1 VAANRQPVHLATR
14 LKLPWAAT
22 ALTLILAGCPAWAAP
37 SAQTLQ
43 GEVVNEKGDRIAEAV
58 CTLTGRPLADQSLSN
73 TTGEKGQFEFPGL
86 LPGSYELTCAAL
98 TYQPVAHSGI
108 EVTDTQAPFVQVV
121 LPPEIVVHEKVE
133 VRDKAGTISQ
143 ESTAPPATVSA
154 QQLRTL
160 PLTEK
165 KFQAALPLVP
175 GVVRTPDG
183 KINIKGSLET
193 QGMLL
198 VDSAETVDP
207 VTGSF
212 TIEVPFDAIESVEVR
227 KTAYRAE
234 YGRFSGG
241 LTSVMTKAPS
251 GQWHY
256 EVNDFLPS
264 LRIKGGHIVGIEDD
278 SPRFNFTAP
287 LLPNKLNFSEF
298 LVYDFSRQPVRGL
311 PWPHNEIR
319 KEGFNSF
326 SSFQYVISSQHL
338 LTANINV
345 FPMRRQFADINSLV
359 PQTASSDYGQRG
371 FTVSANDRL
380 LLNSGGAL
388 SLLAKYTHFASYAHG
403 QGSEDMLVTPNGRD
417 GNFFNRWT
425 RSSGQEEFVGT
436 YQLPRRKFWGK
447 HEFKLGASLN
457 RRDYDGSSASSP
469 VRVLRADG
477 SLAEEITF
485 SGPATLAADDT
496 EFGLFAQDHWA
507 FNDHL
512 AADYGIRFSGQ
523 SIGEVA
529 AIQPRAGLVYSPGT
543 GGKTIFRAGAGLF
556 NDRVPLLA
564 GDFTRNPTRTVSFF
578 DAAGLPL
585 GDPIVFRNAYVKI
598 DEKGRRIIPPG
609 RDLGSTPYNLTW
621 NLEVNQEIAPHLVAR
636 LSYLSS
642 RTFDEFVVNPLAA
655 PGTEPILL
663 LTNTGGVR
671 YHELESTVRY
681 RPRQG
686 ADLNVSYVW
695 SLARGDLNNLTSIY
709 VPFEQPV
716 IRPNFYANLPSN
728 VPHRV
733 VAWGRFKVPWKITAS
748 PILDW
753 HSGFPYSKIDTLQN
767 YVGDPNSQRLPR
779 FFSLDLQ
786 LSKDFRLPLIP
797 WAKNQLFRG
806 SLHIFNVTNHAN
818 PRDVYNNI
826 TSPYFGHYVGFQH
839 RFFDVSLDLMY

>member
-1 VAANRQPVHLATR
+1 VAANRQLALSAAR
-14 LKLPWAAT
+14 LKPLWAAI
-22 ALTLILAGCPAWAAP
+22 AITLILAGSPAWATP
-37 SAQTLQ
+37 STQTLQ

-108 EVTDTQAPFVQVV
+108 EVTDNQAPFVQVV
-121 LPPEIVVHEKVE
+121 LPPEIVVHERVE
-133 VRDKAGTISQ
+133 VREKAGTISQ
-143 ESTAPPATVSA
+143 ESTSPPATVSA

-183 KINIKGSLET
+183 RINIKGSLET

-207 VTGSF
+207 VSGSF
-212 TIEVPFDAIESVEVR
+212 AIEVPFDAIESVEVH
-227 KTAYRAE
+227 KAAYRAE

-256 EVNDFLPS
+256 ELNDFVPS
-264 LRIKGGHIVGIEDD
+264 LRIKSGHIVGIADD

-287 LLPNKLNFSEF
+287 LLANKLNFSEF
-298 LVYDFSRQPVRGL
+298 LVYNFSRQPVRGL

-359 PQTASSDYGQRG
+359 PQTASSDYGQHG

-388 SLLAKYTHFASYAHG
+388 SVLAKYTHFGSYAHG

-425 RSSGQEEFVGT
+425 RSSGQEEFLAT
-436 YQLPRRKFWGK
+436 YQLPRRQFWGK
-447 HEFKLGASLN
+447 HDFKLGSALDY
-457 RRDYDGSSASSP
+457 RDYDGTSTSSP

-477 SLAEEITF
+477 SLAEQVTF
-485 SGPATLAADDT
+485 SGPATLAADDM

-507 FNDHL
+507 FNDQI
-512 AADYGIRFSGQ
+512 AVDYGIRFSGQ

-529 AIQPRAGLVYSPGT
+529 AVQPRVGLVYSPGT
-543 GGKTIFRAGAGLF
+543 GGKTIFRAGVGSF

-578 DAAGLPL
+578 DTAGLPL
-585 GDPIVFRNAYVKI
+585 GEPITFRNVYVKI
-598 DEKGRRIIPPG
+598 NEKGQRIIPPG

-621 NLEVNQEIAPHLVAR
+621 NLEANQEIAPHLVAR

-642 RTFDEFVVNPLAA
+642 RTFDEFVVNPLAM
-655 PGTEPILL
+655 PGAEPILL
-663 LTNTGGVR
+663 MTNTGGVR
-671 YHELESTVRY
+671 YHELETTVRY
-681 RPRQG
+681 RPREG

-695 SLARGDLNNLTSIY
+695 SLSRGDINTLTSIY

-767 YVGDPNSQRLPR
+767 YVDNPNSQRLPR

-786 LSKDFRLPLIP
+786 LSKDFRVPFIP

-806 SLHIFNVTNHAN
+806 SVRIFNVTNHAN

-826 TSPYFGHYVGFQH
+826 TSPSFGHYAGFQH
-839 RFFDVSLDLMY
+839 RFFDLSLDLMF